1 MLKVAP
7 RTYGHKSKFFRFHGY
22 DYLYAAR
29 AASPAIN
36 YLPRALTSLGYT
48 LVERYLRQHTRARNH
63 QFETSLMRL
72 EEVLCG
78 CVISNSRV

>member
-7 RTYGHKSKFFRFHGY
+7 RTYGHKSKFFRFDGY

-36 YLPRALTSLGYT
+36 YLPRALTLYT
-48 LVERYLRQHTRARNH
+48 CGEVSKTAHKSSQSPVRDFPDAPGRSPLR
-63 QFETSLMRL
+63 
-72 EEVLCG
+72 LC
-78 CVISNSRV
+78 NQ